1 MNRALRLLSLALV
14 IALTGCAA
22 SVNRSGTQEAPLQTT
37 ATAPTKLVMTV
48 SGSPAMEASDDWVA
62 FCEEWQTS
70 MTAATSAAQLGFA
83 YTGSK
88 NVNMADA
95 ATLVQVKVNDFRY
108 VSQAK
113 RYGLGV
119 MTGNAFMDVDVDFID
134 LPSAQKLGARKFTT
148 SSSAW
153 QGVFSAMTPKQ
164 VEAVSAEIVRTV
176 AKK

>member
-1 MNRALRLLSLALV
+1 MIRALRLLSIALV
-14 IALTGCAA
+14 ISFTGCAA
-22 SVNRSGTQEAPLQTT
+22 SVNHSGAQESILHTT

-48 SGSPAMEASDDWVA
+48 SGSPAMEASSDWVA

-70 MTAATSAAQLGFA
+70 MTAATAAAKLEFVYAGN
-83 YTGSK
+83 K
-88 NVNMADA
+88 NANLADA
-95 ATLVQVKVNDFRY
+95 ATLVQIKVNDFRY

-119 MTGNAFMDVDVDFID
+119 FTGNAFMDVDVDFTD

-153 QGVFSAMTPKQ
+153 QGVFAAMTPKQ